1 MEYVILGNGLAGI
14 FAAGDVAESVDI
26 ARKTR
31 WVNAIWPEAVTQG
44 CIAGTNMTGRQVS
57 YKGSLSR
64 NVLRIPNLPSDEFFF
79 LTHSGEPFITTL

>member
-1 MEYVILGNGLAGI
+1 MEYVILGNGIAGI

-44 CIAGTNMTGRQVS
+44 CIAGTNITGRQVS
-57 YKGSLSR
+57 
-64 NVLRIPNLPSDEFFF
+64 
-79 LTHSGEPFITTL
+79 